1 MTSLRFLLPG
11 VLLVLA
17 GTAPRGAGELSGEDR
32 KFLKAHAGRLLEVIE
47 EAREKNYEEVLE
59 LALERT
65 RQLREEWEEAREDG
79 VEWAS
84 LMVGEM
90 AIEAALEYLVWKFE
104 EGKIAEGRAEES
116 LRTLMEERWKIE
128 NRITKIDTIE
138 IRAPLWQDLEV
149 HRFDRIITIPQ

>member
-32 KFLKAHAGRLLEVIE
+32 NFLKAHAGRLLEVIE

-65 RQLREEWEEAREDG
+65 GQLRE
-79 VEWAS
+79 V
-84 LMVGEM
+84 VC
-90 AIEAALEYLVWKFE
+90 
-104 EGKIAEGRAEES
+104 
-116 LRTLMEERWKIE
+116 
-128 NRITKIDTIE
+128 
-138 IRAPLWQDLEV
+138 
-149 HRFDRIITIPQ
+149 